1 MGQDTINLAPFVF
14 IFDHLIQNLMLRSL
28 LFKLLLVAGV
38 PCFLAASC
46 TTINFN
52 IKERMLIS
60 SNKTAQD
67 TFRVLSI
74 SNKQDSLILRKRS
87 KDLKRIKGNEQLS
100 RLLARLKVTM
110 DAEEGIGIAAPQV
123 GINRNIF
130 LFTRIDEPGQKVQV
144 AINPKITAHSDSL
157 VCFQRDGCLSIP
169 DIRGNSKRYAWI
181 EVSYYDEKGTLI
193 KERFSGHK
201 RPDNFTNII
210 FQHEYDHINGVLFI
224 DKLCD

>member
-1 MGQDTINLAPFVF
+1 MRYLF
-14 IFDHLIQNLMLRSL
+14 IIKILI
-28 LFKLLLVAGV
+28 FIPALLLAS
-38 PCFLAASC
+38 CAAS
-46 TTINFN
+46 NFTPA
-52 IKERMLIS
+52 ERQLICS
-60 SNKTAQD
+60 GKTD
-67 TFRVLSI
+67 NPLRILSI
-74 SNKQDSLILRKRS
+74 ATRQDSLILRKRS
-87 KDLKRIKGNEQLS
+87 KDLKPVKNNKDLA
-100 RLLARLKVTM
+100 LLLERMKVTM

-144 AINPKITAHSDSL
+144 AINPRITEHSDSL
-157 VCFQRDGCLSIP
+157 VCFERDGCLSIP

-181 EVSYYDEKGTLI
+181 EVSYYDEYGNLI

-210 FQHEYDHINGVLFI
+210 FQHEYDHINGILFI

>member
-1 MGQDTINLAPFVF
+1 MHYFSKSKILLTALVPF
-14 IFDHLIQNLMLRSL
+14 ILIT
-28 LFKLLLVAGV
+28 
-38 PCFLAASC
+38 SC
-46 TTINFN
+46 ATSNFN
-52 IKERMLIS
+52 AAERQLIAAGQK
-60 SNKTAQD
+60 ND

-74 SNKQDSLILRKRS
+74 ANKQDSLILRKPS
-87 KDLKRIKGNEQLS
+87 KDLKQIKDNKDLVQ
-100 RLLARLKVTM
+100 LLARMKVTM

-130 LFTRIDEPGQKVQV
+130 LFTRIDEPQQKVQV
-144 AINPKITAHSDSL
+144 AINPRITAHSDSL
-157 VCFQRDGCLSIP
+157 VCFERDGCLSIP

-181 EVSYYDEKGTLI
+181 EVSYYDENGTLI

>member
-1 MGQDTINLAPFVF
+1 MRYQFKFKILLTI
-14 IFDHLIQNLMLRSL
+14 LI
-28 LFKLLLVAGV
+28 
-38 PCFLAASC
+38 PCILGTSC
-46 TTINFN
+46 ATSNFN
-52 IKERMLIS
+52 AAEQQLIAAGQK
-60 SNKTAQD
+60 ND

-74 SNKQDSLILRKRS
+74 ADKQDSLILRKPS
-87 KDLKRIKGNEQLS
+87 KDLKQIKGNKDLAQ
-100 RLLARLKVTM
+100 LLARMKVTM

-130 LFTRIDEPGQKVQV
+130 LFTRIDEPQQKVQV

-157 VCFQRDGCLSIP
+157 VCFERDGCLSIP
-169 DIRGNSKRYAWI
+169 DIRGNSERYAWI
-181 EVSYYDEKGTLI
+181 EVSYYDENGILI

-210 FQHEYDHINGVLFI
+210 FQHEFDHINRVLFI

>member
-1 MGQDTINLAPFVF
+1 MRYLSILKIWLPVF
-14 IFDHLIQNLMLRSL
+14 IVA
-28 LFKLLLVAGV
+28 LFF
-38 PCFLAASC
+38 CSC
-46 TTINFN
+46 ATSNFN
-52 IKERMLIS
+52 TAERELINS
-60 SNKTAQD
+60 GQKKD

-74 SNKQDSLILRKRS
+74 ANQQDSLILRKRS
-87 KDLKRIKGNEQLS
+87 KDLKQIKDNKDLT
-100 RLLARLKVTM
+100 LLLERMKVTM

-130 LFTRIDEPGQKVQV
+130 LFTRIDEPQQKVQV
-144 AINPKITAHSDSL
+144 AINPRITAHSDSL
-157 VCFQRDGCLSIP
+157 VCFERDGCLSIP

-181 EVSYYDEKGTLI
+181 EVSYHDEHGNLI

-210 FQHEYDHINGVLFI
+210 FQHEYDHINGILFI

>member
-1 MGQDTINLAPFVF
+1 MRCL
-14 IFDHLIQNLMLRSL
+14 S
-28 LFKLLLVAGV
+28 LFKIFLTAFSFCILVA
-38 PCFLAASC
+38 SC
-46 TTINFN
+46 ATSNFN
-52 IKERMLIS
+52 TAERRLI
-60 SNKTAQD
+60 NAGQVGD

-74 SNKQDSLILRKRS
+74 VNKPDSLILRKRS
-87 KDLKRIKGNEQLS
+87 KDLKSIKGNKVLAQ
-100 RLLARLKVTM
+100 LLARMKVTM

-130 LFTRIDEPGQKVQV
+130 LFTRIDEPEQKVQV
-144 AINPKITAHSDSL
+144 AINPRITAHSDSL
-157 VCFQRDGCLSIP
+157 VCFVRDGCLSIP

-181 EVSYYDEKGTLI
+181 EVSYYDENGKRH

-210 FQHEYDHINGVLFI
+210 FQHEYDHINGILFI

>member
-1 MGQDTINLAPFVF
+1 MRCFSVF
-14 IFDHLIQNLMLRSL
+14 KI
-28 LFKLLLVAGV
+28 
-38 PCFLAASC
+38 FLAAFISC
-46 TTINFN
+46 ILVASCATSNFN
-52 IKERMLIS
+52 TGERHLI
-60 SNKTAQD
+60 NAGGEGD

-74 SNKQDSLILRKRS
+74 ANQPDSFILRKRS
-87 KDLKRIKGNEQLS
+87 KDLSAIKGNKELAK
-100 RLLARLKVTM
+100 LLARMRVTM

-130 LFTRIDEPGQKVQV
+130 LFTRIDEPEQKVQV
-144 AINPKITAHSDSL
+144 AINPRITAHSDSL
-157 VCFQRDGCLSIP
+157 VCFERDGCLSIP

-181 EVSYYDEKGTLI
+181 EVSYHDENGKLH

-210 FQHEYDHINGVLFI
+210 FQHEYDHINGILFI